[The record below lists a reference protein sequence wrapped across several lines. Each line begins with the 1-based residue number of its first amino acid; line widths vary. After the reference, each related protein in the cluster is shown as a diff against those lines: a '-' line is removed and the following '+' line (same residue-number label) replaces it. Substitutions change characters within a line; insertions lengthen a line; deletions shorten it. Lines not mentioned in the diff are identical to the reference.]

1 MISAPL
7 DPLPVLQ
14 FGSPNSDDEGA
25 LTSRMGPRAALP
37 VASHLPVLFPVQGA
51 KGQEGAQGPP
61 GAAGNPVSPPG
72 SHRRGSGPSTCPRP
86 GSPLWAECGE
96 GAGKAP
102 STLEGWPGPEP
113 PEQPGP
119 ETCRPLPR
127 SQHLRASPTCQPR
140 KESPAHT
147 WVAHT
152 WTHADEFVP
161 LRSTPTCTS
170 TRLETEM
177 HTHRDA
183 HTHNVHPYKDVH
195 TYKCSSGNSRKTS
208 TRVPSR
214 ARCSWPT
221 SLRPRISVGRH
232 SCP

>member
-1 MISAPL
+1 M
-7 DPLPVLQ
+7 
-14 FGSPNSDDEGA
+14 
-25 LTSRMGPRAALP
+25 
-37 VASHLPVLFPVQGA
+37 ASHLPFLFHVQGA

-72 SHRRGSGPSTCPRP
+72 SHRRGSGPSTSPRP
-86 GSPLWAECGE
+86 GSQLWAECGE

-102 STLEGWPGPEP
+102 STLEGWLGLEP

-119 ETCRPLPR
+119 ETCWPLPR
-127 SQHLRASPTCQPR
+127 SQHLRASSTCQPR

-152 WTHADEFVP
+152 RTHADEFVP

-177 HTHRDA
+177 HTHRGA
-183 HTHNVHPYKDVH
+183 HTHMYTRIRTCTRINAVPATPGRRAHGYPH
-195 TYKCSSGNSRKTS
+195 ALAAPGPPPSGPESPWVG
-208 TRVPSR
+208 TRAPE
-214 ARCSWPT
+214 
-221 SLRPRISVGRH
+221 L
-232 SCP
+232 